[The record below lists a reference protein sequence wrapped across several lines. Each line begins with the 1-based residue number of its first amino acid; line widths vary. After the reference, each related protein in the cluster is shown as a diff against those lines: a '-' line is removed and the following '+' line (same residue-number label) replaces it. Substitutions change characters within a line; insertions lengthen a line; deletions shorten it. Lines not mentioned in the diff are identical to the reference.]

1 MSMYEDEYEK
11 IFITGRNGLASKI
24 MHRLLERKL
33 DRVYFPRVLEIG
45 ANKGEHLPHVRHPF
59 DECIMTDIVNRVNQI
74 QLSKEVSFS
83 IQDVC
88 DLQFP
93 NDYFDR
99 VVVTC
104 VIQHVDYPERALN
117 ELLRVLKPG
126 GNGRILLQSDSSLLF
141 RLIRALTTLRFAKK
155 ANKLLEVQLFFAR
168 EHKNNYL
175 NLITLAKFV
184 YRDSDF
190 KSIGWPIK
198 IWPFEIF
205 RILEFKKPA
214 Q

>member
-11 IFITGRNGLASKI
+11 LFITGRNGLASKI

-33 DRVYFPRVLEIG
+33 DRVYFSRVLEVG

-59 DECIMTDIVNRVNQI
+59 DQYIMSDIVNRIDQNQ
-74 QLSKEVSFS
+74 LNEKVSFS
-83 IQDVC
+83 IQNVC
-88 DLQFP
+88 DLKFP

-99 VVVTC
+99 VIVTC
-104 VIQHVDYPERALN
+104 VIQHVDYPEKAFN

-141 RLIRALTTLRFAKK
+141 RLIRGLTTLRFAKK
-155 ANKLLEVQLFFAR
+155 ANKLADVQLFFAR

-184 YRDSDF
+184 YLGSGF

-198 IWPFEIF
+198 VWPLEIF
-205 RILEFKKPA
+205 RILEFRKPT
-214 Q
+214 

>member
-11 IFITGRNGLASKI
+11 LFITGRNGLASKI

-33 DRVYFPRVLEIG
+33 DRTHFSRVLEIG
-45 ANKGEHLPHVRHPF
+45 ANKGEHLPHVKHPF
-59 DECIMTDIVNRVNQI
+59 DEYIMTDIEDRIDQNQ
-74 QLSKEVSFS
+74 LNERVSFS

-93 NDYFDR
+93 SNYFDR
-99 VVVTC
+99 VIVTC

-126 GNGRILLQSDSSLLF
+126 GNARILLQSDSSLLF
-141 RLIRALTTLRFAKK
+141 RLIRALTTLRFARKV
-155 ANKLLEVQLFFAR
+155 NKLEDVQLFFAR

-175 NLITLAKFV
+175 NLITIAKFV
-184 YRDSDF
+184 YRDSNF
-190 KSIGWPIK
+190 NSLGWPIK
-198 IWPFEIF
+198 IWPLEIF
-205 RILEFKKPA
+205 RILEFRKIR
-214 Q
+214 

>member
-1 MSMYEDEYEK
+1 MYEDEYEK
-11 IFITGRNGLASKI
+11 LFITGRNGLASKI
-24 MHRLLERKL
+24 MHRLLEKKL
-33 DRVYFPRVLEIG
+33 DRVHFSRVLEVG
-45 ANKGEHLPHVRHPF
+45 ANKGEHLPHVKHPF
-59 DECIMTDIVNRVNQI
+59 DEYIMTDIEDRIDQNQ
-74 QLSKEVSFS
+74 LNKRVSFS

-99 VVVTC
+99 VIVTC

-155 ANKLLEVQLFFAR
+155 ANKLEDVQLFFAR

-175 NLITLAKFV
+175 NLITIAKFV
-184 YRDSDF
+184 YRDSKF
-190 KSIGWPIK
+190 KSLGWPVK
-198 IWPFEIF
+198 IWPLEIF
-205 RILEFKKPA
+205 RILEFKKFSE